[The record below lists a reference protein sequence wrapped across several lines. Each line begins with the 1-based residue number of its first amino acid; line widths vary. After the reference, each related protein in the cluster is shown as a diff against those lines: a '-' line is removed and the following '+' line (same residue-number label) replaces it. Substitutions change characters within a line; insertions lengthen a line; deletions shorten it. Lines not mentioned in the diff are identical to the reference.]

1 MDPETTWAHIR
12 QHTAGRR
19 IVVVTNRVDKPLK
32 RTLETLLATRLKWVV
47 CRPRK
52 ISSLAQSI
60 KHGTY
65 DIVLAFTGWMDHKN
79 DTALA
84 RASSDSDTLYV
95 RGDKGRPTAVMLALS
110 RDLGID

>member
-32 RTLETLLATRLKWVV
+32 RTLESLLGTRLKWVV

-52 ISSLAQSI
+52 ISSLAQS
-60 KHGTY
+60 
-65 DIVLAFTGWMDHKN
+65 N
-79 DTALA
+79 DTVLA